1 MECNKAG
8 ARPLGH
14 GRACRAITKFTGG
27 RNDLSVFAALRN
39 FIFHIDEYC
48 NCGMAAQIPQ

>member
-1 MECNKAG
+1 
-8 ARPLGH
+8 LGH

-39 FIFHIDEYC
+39 FMFRIDEYC